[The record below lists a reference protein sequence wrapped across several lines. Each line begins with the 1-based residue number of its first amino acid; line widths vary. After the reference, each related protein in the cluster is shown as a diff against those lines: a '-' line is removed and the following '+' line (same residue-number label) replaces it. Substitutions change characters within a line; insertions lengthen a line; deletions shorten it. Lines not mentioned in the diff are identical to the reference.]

1 MRIKAH
7 IWISAYI
14 RRLGAEF
21 IPAVV
26 ARKGDADAGAIYI
39 KIATLDGNARVLRPA
54 IAGWD
59 GAATDRSW
67 SLAFKGESVEDRKA
81 DDYLARQA
89 ELRVIYGLVSSC
101 CKTPI
106 TSNSITTFSTDY
118 MAELEQ

>member
-7 IWISAYI
+7 IWIGAYI

-59 GAATDRSW
+59 AAATDRSW
-67 SLAFKGESVEDRKA
+67 SPVFNGESVEERKA

-89 ELRVIYGLVSSC
+89 EFDSDMWVIEIEDREGRHGLDEAIIS
-101 CKTPI
+101 
-106 TSNSITTFSTDY
+106 
-118 MAELEQ
+118 Q

>member
-21 IPAVV
+21 IPVAVT
-26 ARKGDADAGAIYI
+26 RKGDADAGAIFI
-39 KIATLDGNARVLRPA
+39 KVATLDGHARVLRPA

-59 GAATDRSW
+59 EAAAERSW
-67 SLAFKGESVEDRKA
+67 SFAFKGESVEERKA

-89 ELRVIYGLVSSC
+89 EFDSDMWVIEIEDRAGRHLMDDEIIS
-101 CKTPI
+101 
-106 TSNSITTFSTDY
+106 
-118 MAELEQ
+118 E